1 MKILKGI
8 TQSGMA
14 NTIAALA
21 AEHGRN
27 ERALHVS
34 LTPDVIEDAA
44 RECMFGEAMIGF
56 CIDCGT
62 EHHDCEPDAKRRH
75 CYECG
80 MPAVYGAEQLLLM
93 TVA

>member
-8 TQSGMA
+8 TQSGMG

-21 AEHGRN
+21 SEYGRD
-27 ERALHVS
+27 ERALHAS

-44 RECMFGEAMIGF
+44 GQCIFGDGMIGF
-56 CIDCGT
+56 CIDCGA
-62 EHHDCEPDAKRRH
+62 EHYCEPDTERYH
-75 CYECG
+75 CDECN
-80 MPAVYGAEQLLLM
+80 ADQVYGAEQLLLM